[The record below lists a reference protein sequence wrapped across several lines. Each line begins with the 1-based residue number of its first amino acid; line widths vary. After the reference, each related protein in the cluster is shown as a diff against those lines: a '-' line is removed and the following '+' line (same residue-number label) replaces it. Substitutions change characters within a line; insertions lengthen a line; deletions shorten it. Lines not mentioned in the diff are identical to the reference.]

1 MYMILPIEI
10 MLEIYDYSNVE
21 TRIKLNSILG
31 LSYYLKNPF
40 QNINTRPTNIN
51 FRTLVMGTTFH
62 RYTSY
67 KGANI
72 ILPM

>member
-1 MYMILPIEI
+1 MI
-10 MLEIYDYSNVE
+10 
-21 TRIKLNSILG
+21 K
-31 LSYYLKNPF
+31 
-40 QNINTRPTNIN
+40 PTNIN

-67 KGANI
+67 RGATI

>member
-1 MYMILPIEI
+1 MILPSEI

-31 LSYYLKNPF
+31 LSYYVKNPF
-40 QNINTRPTNIN
+40 ENINIRPTNIN

-62 RYTSY
+62 RYASY
-67 KGANI
+67 KGTTI

>member
-1 MYMILPIEI
+1 MILPIEI

-21 TRIKLNSILG
+21 TRIKLNSILR

-51 FRTLVMGTTFH
+51 CRALVMGTTFH
-62 RYTSY
+62 KYASY
-67 KGANI
+67 RG
-72 ILPM
+72 